1 MLRAAKL
8 WLLRWQIANL
18 ERFIVSPW
26 CASDMELMM
35 LARRELR
42 RRIEALNEVGT

>member
-1 MLRAAKL
+1 MLEVARR

-18 ERFIVSPW
+18 ERFIESPW
-26 CASDMELMM
+26 CRSDMELAM

-42 RRIEALNEVGT
+42 KRIETMKGIRT